1 MAPSHLIFLVEEPSI
16 EAFLLALLPRIL
28 PDGCTFE
35 IHAFAGKTDMLRKLD
50 SRLRGYSRF
59 LPQHWRILVVVDRDD
74 DDCRGLKARLEA
86 SAAAARLQ
94 TRRTADGTQWQVV
107 TRIAVEELE
116 SWYFGDWQAVCA
128 AFERL
133 PTNMIA
139 KERFRAPDA
148 IRGGTW
154 EAFEQVL
161 QRYGHFRGGLRKIEA
176 ARAVA
181 RHIDVNRNTSPS
193 FRHFYAAVREAAEG
207 PAAPA

>member
-1 MAPSHLIFLVEEPSI
+1 MVPSHLIFLVEQPSL

-35 IHAFAGKTDMLRKLD
+35 VHAFAGKTDMLRKLD
-50 SRLRGYSRF
+50 SRLRGYARF
-59 LPQHWRILVVVDRDD
+59 LPPHWRILIVVDRDE
-74 DDCRGLKARLEA
+74 DDCRELKARLET

-94 TRRTADGTQWQVV
+94 TRRTAGGAPWQVA

-128 AFERL
+128 AFDRV
-133 PTNMIA
+133 PTNVIG
-139 KERFRAPDA
+139 KERFRDPDG

-181 RHIDVNRNTSPS
+181 DHIDVNRCTSRS
-193 FRHFYAAVREAAEG
+193 FQHFCTAVREAAAG
-207 PAAPA
+207 TAAAR